1 MEPNLFCYNM
11 DFDSYLQVNTNLEN
25 VKRNYNKAQEGQQ
38 ASLEMEDTMCRL
50 YGNSI
55 FGNRKL
61 LEGLDSGIPTDNE
74 VQLIEKAIFGNEK
87 YLDGLGVD
95 IKIGEALPLDVLS
108 PQHREL
114 STLNYFSGGKYK
126 EKYYGKTKI

>member
-1 MEPNLFCYNM
+1 M

-25 VKRNYNKAQEGQQ
+25 VKRNYNKAQQEQQ
-38 ASLEMEDTMCRL
+38 ASLEMEETMCQL

-61 LEGLDSGIPTDNE
+61 LDELDSELEIDNE
-74 VQLIEKAIFGNEK
+74 FQLVENDSIFGTEE
-87 YLDGLGVD
+87 YLGGLGID
-95 IKIGEALPLDVLS
+95 IEIGQTLPLDVLS

-114 STLNYFSGGKYK
+114 STLNYFSGGKYDY
-126 EKYYGKTKI
+126 KYCKMLYQSSFS